1 MCAAKIFRKKKA
13 DAKDRVIADLRRQ
26 PDHRDKEIAELRAQ
40 VAALLARVT
49 ELEAKLN
56 QNSSNSSRPPSSDP
70 PGAPPPAPKKR
81 SGRKPGGQPGHKGKS
96 RKLLPEGD
104 VDELHDHK
112 PTECRGCGKRLHGA
126 DAAPLRHQVTEIPP
140 ITPHVS
146 EHRLHALRCSCCD
159 EVTRA
164 VLPQGISRGAFG
176 TRLQSVASV
185 LSGAYRLSKRNVES
199 LLADLFGVELSLGS
213 IKALEDQ
220 TSAALAAP
228 VEEAQRWV
236 KEHPCAQLDETGWR
250 HQNKRSWLWTAV
262 AGPVASFLIRS
273 SRAGKIAKELV
284 GECFGGVVCSDRW
297 SAYNWI
303 DVLHRQIC
311 WAHLKRDFR
320 KIAEMGGVAEAL
332 GEALEAQ
339 TKELFKHWH
348 RVRDSTLK
356 RSSFSVYASRI
367 RVEVRALLG
376 AGMDCCVS

>member
-1 MCAAKIFRKKKA
+1 M
-13 DAKDRVIADLRRQ
+13 
-26 PDHRDKEIAELRAQ
+26 
-40 VAALLARVT
+40 
-49 ELEAKLN
+49 
-56 QNSSNSSRPPSSDP
+56 
-70 PGAPPPAPKKR
+70 
-81 SGRKPGGQPGHKGKS
+81 
-96 RKLLPEGD
+96 
-104 VDELHDHK
+104 DEFHDHK

-297 SAYNWI
+297 SATTGSTFYTGKSVGRI
-303 DVLHRQIC
+303 SKETFARSPR
-311 WAHLKRDFR
+311 WA
-320 KIAEMGGVAEAL
+320 
-332 GEALEAQ
+332 
-339 TKELFKHWH
+339 
-348 RVRDSTLK
+348 
-356 RSSFSVYASRI
+356 ASRKPSEKPLKPKPRNCSNTGI
-367 RVEVRALLG
+367 GFEMAP
-376 AGMDCCVS
+376 